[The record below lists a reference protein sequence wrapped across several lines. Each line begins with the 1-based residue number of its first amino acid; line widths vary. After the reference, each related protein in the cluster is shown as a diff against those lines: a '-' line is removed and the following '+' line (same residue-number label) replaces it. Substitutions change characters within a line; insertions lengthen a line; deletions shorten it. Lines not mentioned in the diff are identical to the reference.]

1 VCILGFNSVEWF
13 ASSLGA
19 VFAGYVFVYE
29 TINVICTI
37 SLYSGLSTGIYTTNS
52 PEACCYILED
62 SKANIA
68 VVEDQTQLNKIL
80 EVLRNP

>member
-1 VCILGFNSVEWF
+1 M
-13 ASSLGA
+13 
-19 VFAGYVFVYE
+19 
-29 TINVICTI
+29 ICTI

-52 PEACCYILED
+52 PEACYYILED